1 MSTLVTCEI
10 DGGVATLRLDDGKV
24 NVLSPAMQAAINDG
38 LDQAERAGAV
48 VVLTGRERVFCGGF
62 DLATLRGGGQAA
74 SGMLRGGFALAER
87 VLTFPRPVVSA
98 CNGHAIAMGLF
109 LMISADYRLGA
120 EGPFK
125 LTANEVAIGMP
136 LPQSAID
143 ICAGRINP
151 AFMDRMLGLA
161 EVFAPEDAVPAGI
174 LDRTAPH
181 EDLVKQAQAL
191 AGQLAELDA
200 SAHRVSK
207 LRVREAMVGALRAS
221 MDAEFPEGASLPAGA
236 GPRTPGAA

>member
-1 MSTLVTCEI
+1 VSTLVSCDI
-10 DGGVATLRLDDGKV
+10 DGGVATLRMDDGKV

-38 LDQAERAGAV
+38 LDRAEQAGAV

-87 VLTFPRPVVSA
+87 VLTFPRPVISA

-109 LMISADYRLGA
+109 LMISADYRIGA

-136 LPQSAID
+136 LPQCAID
-143 ICAGRINP
+143 ICEGRLNP
-151 AFMDRMLGLA
+151 AFIGRMLGLA
-161 EVFAPEDAVPAGI
+161 EVFGPDEAVPVGI
-174 LDRTAPH
+174 LDRTVPH
-181 EDLVKQAQAL
+181 EDLVKEAQAQ

-200 SAHRVSK
+200 AAHRVSK
-207 LRVREAMVGALRAS
+207 LRFRDPMVAALRAS

-236 GPRTPGAA
+236 GPRPAGSA